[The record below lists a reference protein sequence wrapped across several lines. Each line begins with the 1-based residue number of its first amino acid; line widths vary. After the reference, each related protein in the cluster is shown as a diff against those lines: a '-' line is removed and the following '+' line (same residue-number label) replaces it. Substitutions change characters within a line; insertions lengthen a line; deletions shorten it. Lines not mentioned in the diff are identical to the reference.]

1 MVSFNTKFGYL
12 ILNRQEII
20 SWLLDKRR
28 ENQENCGRCQKGGC
42 YVCNRFNYIKTE
54 LEKNA
59 FFEKQDKPRQPVLW
73 KIHDNVNKEPKKY
86 DKSIYRFRIYF
97 ERTVK
102 GDYLI
107 QKYDFVND
115 VILKT
120 H

>member
-1 MVSFNTKFGYL
+1 MWLVNFGQL
-12 ILNRQEII
+12 ILNRREII

-28 ENQENCGRCQKGGC
+28 ENQQNCSRSQKAGC

-54 LEKNA
+54 LQKNA
-59 FFEKQDKPRQPVLW
+59 FFEKQDWPRQPVLW
-73 KIHDNVNKEPKKY
+73 QIHDNFNKEPIKY
-86 DKSIYRFRIYF
+86 DKNIYRFRIYI

-102 GDYLI
+102 SDYLI

-115 VILKT
+115 VILEI